1 MLKDSGRVFLID
13 AKDPATA
20 LLAHIRLRVRIAD
33 NRMLN
38 TALGAKLNK
47 RGVLIHHDEL
57 VLNGNG
63 GHLDPQHFCR
73 ALRVVA

>member
-38 TALGAKLNK
+38 TALGANLTS
-47 RGVLIHHDEL
+47 RVLIHHDEL
-57 VLNGNG
+57 VLNGDG